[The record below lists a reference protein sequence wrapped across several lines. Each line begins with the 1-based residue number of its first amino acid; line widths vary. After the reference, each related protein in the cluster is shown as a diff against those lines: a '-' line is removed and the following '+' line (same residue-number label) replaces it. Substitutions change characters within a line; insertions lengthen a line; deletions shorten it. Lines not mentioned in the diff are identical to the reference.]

1 MRIIFPLEI
10 TDYIFEF
17 INFNNITNRL
27 KSINEDKLELYMFFI
42 KNNMNS
48 YYESSHTSH
57 RMKILE
63 GEKDKIFRKCCIRLL
78 IFNNFVQCCKM
89 YYVKGNNGLILSE
102 GDKVL
107 FKDKLKLKN

>member
-1 MRIIFPLEI
+1 MTIILPLEI
-10 TDYIFEF
+10 LDYIFEF

-27 KSINEDKLELYMFFI
+27 KTINDDKIELYMFFI

-48 YYESSHTSH
+48 YYESAHASH

-78 IFNNFVQCCKM
+78 LFNNFVQSSKT
-89 YYVKGNNGLILSE
+89 YYIKGNNGLILSKE
-102 GDKVL
+102 DKEL
-107 FKDKLKLKN
+107 FKKKLKLKN